1 MLESFHPAVEAWFVR
16 RFPDGPTEPQA
27 QGWGQIAA
35 GRHTLIAAPTGSGKT
50 LAAFLVCI
58 DRIYRAHEVAV
69 AEAAVAA
76 PGGAAL
82 DDGPGGSGSEPAAGP
97 QVVYVSP
104 LKALAVD
111 IWQNLERPL
120 REIAETAADL
130 GLSAPD
136 IRVAVRTGDTA
147 AAERAAMLKRP
158 PDFLITT
165 PESLYLLVTSER
177 ARAMLA
183 PAATVIVD
191 EIHAVAGNKRGS
203 HLALTLERL
212 EHLTAGPVQRIGLS
226 ATQQPI
232 QAVARLL
239 VGAGP
244 DRSAADGSPRCAIVD
259 TGHRRDLDLA
269 LELPDDE
276 LGAVA
281 TAEQMAAILDMIAAH
296 VLEHRTTLV
305 FVNTRRLAERVAHQ
319 LGERLGEDQVAA
331 HHGSLSKDRRQR
343 VESRLRSGDL
353 RALVATASLELG
365 IDIGPVEL
373 VCQIGSPR
381 SFATLLQRVGRSNH
395 SRGGIPSG
403 RLYPT
408 TRDELVE
415 CAALLRGAR
424 SGRLDALQIPAGP
437 LDILA
442 QQMVAECAAAEWAED
457 DLLTLFRRAAPFA
470 ELTAADF
477 AEVAE
482 LVSEGISTG
491 RGRRAAYLH
500 RDQVGGRLRGRRGA
514 RLAALTSGGA
524 IPELGDF
531 RVLAEPDGALVGTV
545 NEDWAIE
552 SMAGDVFLLGTTSW
566 RIRRVEPGIVR
577 VEDARGAP
585 PSVPFWLGEAPGR
598 THELSE
604 EVCAVRKA
612 VAQRLSD
619 GRRAEATAWLE
630 AECGLGADAAQTIV
644 AYLAAALAQLGVL
657 PDLGTIV
664 LERFFDDAGG
674 MQLVGH
680 APFGA
685 RLNRA
690 LGLALR
696 KRFCVTFDF
705 ELQAAASDDAI
716 LLSLGPQHSFPL
728 ERVPKFLVSRTV
740 EDVVRQAVLTSPMF
754 AARWRWNLNRSLAVL
769 RMRGGKKNPPA
780 IQRMEADD
788 IMAAVFPTLA
798 ACQENVAP
806 GPIEIPDHPIVRQTL
821 DDCLRE
827 AMDIDGLKD
836 LLGQIESGRV
846 SVVVRDTT
854 EPSVL
859 AHEILNGRPFTFLDD
874 APLEERRSR
883 AVPLRRG
890 LPVEAHELGK
900 LDPDAIEQV
909 AAQVRPDPRDADE
922 LHDLLMTVVAHR
934 PVPDWQPLMDTLV
947 GSRRAV
953 TVRPAVTLGAP
964 VVAAPPVAAAPPA
977 AAAAVNVRAPDGEL
991 WAAVE
996 RRPAVEVLFPD
1007 AGIVPGHPCPVPG
1020 GPPDED
1026 TAAADLLRGHLECR
1040 GPASIADLSEAT
1052 GLPEAIVVR
1061 GLARLEAEGFAIR
1074 GEFTGRGA
1082 EEFCARRLLARIHV
1096 YTRQR
1101 LRREIEPVS
1110 ARDFMRFLL
1119 RWQHAAAGT
1128 RREGRFGVLAVIEQL
1143 QGFELAAGVWE
1154 SAVLAGR
1161 VDGYRRE
1168 WLDELCLSGQVA
1180 WGRLTVRDPQADPS
1194 DPSRGRDEQVDP
1206 GNALLDGRPGTAAR
1220 RSGLTP
1226 SRATPITLTI
1236 RDDLPW
1242 LLAAARGDLQPAGP
1256 GPGRTR
1262 DILDAL
1268 ARHGALFRPDLAAV
1282 SGRLP
1287 YEVEEALW
1295 DAVARGLVTADGFRA
1310 VRSLLRRGGRPG
1322 AFGRRG
1328 LRQGLRGSG
1337 GSAGS
1342 SGGSAGRW
1350 SLLPAP
1356 AAVPDRDELA
1366 EAIAEQ
1372 LVARWG
1378 VIFRDLA
1385 AREHLAVPWREILWA
1400 LRRMEAR
1407 GTIRG
1412 GRFVTGF
1419 SGEQFAHPDAVDVL
1433 RAVRKLPRN
1442 GEIVTISAADPL
1454 NLTGVVLPGPRI
1466 PAIGANTVTY
1476 LDGAIPPATATQPVS
1491 EPA

>member
-1 MLESFHPAVEAWFVR
+1 MLESFHPAVAAWFAR

-27 QGWGQIAA
+27 QGWAEIAA
-35 GRHTLIAAPTGSGKT
+35 GRNTLIAAPTGSGKT
-50 LAAFLVCI
+50 LAAFLVCV
-58 DRIYRAHEVAV
+58 DRIYRAHE
-69 AEAAVAA
+69 
-76 PGGAAL
+76 AAL
-82 DDGPGGSGSEPAAGP
+82 ADAALADAPDADADADADSATEPAAGP

-111 IWQNLERPL
+111 IWQNLQRPL

-147 AAERAAMLKRP
+147 QAERAAMLKRP

-165 PESLYLLVTSER
+165 PESLYLLVTAER

-212 EHLTAGPVQRIGLS
+212 EHLTTGPLQRIGLS
-226 ATQQPI
+226 ATQRPI
-232 QAVARLL
+232 QTVARLL

-244 DRSAADGSPRCAIVD
+244 QRSAPDGSPRCAIVD

-281 TAEQMAAILDMIAAH
+281 SAEQMAAILDMIAAH
-296 VLEHRTTLV
+296 VQQHRTTLV

-331 HHGSLSKDRRQR
+331 HHGSLSAGRRQR
-343 VESRLRSGDL
+343 VETRLRSGDL

-395 SRGGIPSG
+395 TRTGTPSG

-408 TRDELVE
+408 SRDELVE

-424 SGRLDALQIPAGP
+424 SGRLDALQVPVGP

-442 QQMVAECAAAEWAED
+442 QQVIAECAAADWAED
-457 DLLTLFRRAAPFA
+457 ELLALFRQAAPFA
-470 ELTAADF
+470 ELTADDF
-477 AEVAE
+477 GVVAE
-482 LVSEGISTG
+482 LVSDGISTG

-531 RVLAEPDGALVGTV
+531 RVLAEPDGILVGTV

-598 THELSE
+598 TLELSE
-604 EVCAVRKA
+604 EVCAIRKA
-612 VAQRLSD
+612 VAQRVAD
-619 GRRAEATAWLE
+619 GRQAEAAGWLE
-630 AECGLGADAAQTIV
+630 AECGLGTDAAETIV
-644 AYLAAALAQLGVL
+644 AYLAAGLAQLGVL
-657 PDLGTIV
+657 PDMDTIV
-664 LERFFDDAGG
+664 LERFFDEAGG

-754 AARWRWNLNRSLAVL
+754 ASRWRWNLNRSLAVL

-806 GPIEIPDHPIVRQTL
+806 GPLEIPDHPIVRQTL

-836 LLGQIESGRV
+836 LLGRIESGQV
-846 SVVVRDTT
+846 NVVVRDTT

-859 AHEILNGRPFTFLDD
+859 AHEILNGKPFTYLDD

-890 LPVEAHELGK
+890 LPVEAHELGR
-900 LDPDAIEQV
+900 LDPDAIERV
-909 AAQVRPDPRDADE
+909 AAQVRPEPRDADE

-934 PVPDWQPLMDTLV
+934 PQPDWQPLFDTLV
-947 GSRRAV
+947 ASRRAV
-953 TVRPAVTLGAP
+953 TVRPADPG
-964 VVAAPPVAAAPPA
+964 
-977 AAAAVNVRAPDGEL
+977 GQL

-996 RRPAVEVLFPD
+996 RRPAVEVLFPG
-1007 AGIVPGHPCPVPG
+1007 AAIVPDHPCPVPG
-1020 GPPDED
+1020 GMPDQD
-1026 TAAADLLRGHLECR
+1026 AAAADLLRGHLECR
-1040 GPASIADLSEAT
+1040 GPSSISDLGEAT
-1052 GLPEAIVVR
+1052 GLPEPIVVR

-1074 GEFTGRGA
+1074 GEFTAPGA
-1082 EEFCARRLLARIHV
+1082 EEYCARRLLARIHV

-1101 LRREIEPVS
+1101 LRREIEPVT

-1119 RWQHAAAGT
+1119 RWQHVAAGT

-1143 QGFELAAGVWE
+1143 QGFETAAGIWE
-1154 SAVLAGR
+1154 SGVLASR
-1161 VDGYRRE
+1161 VEGYRRD

-1180 WGRLTVRDPQADPS
+1180 WGRLTVRDAQADAVSAGP
-1194 DPSRGRDEQVDP
+1194 GRD
-1206 GNALLDGRPGTAAR
+1206 ARPGPDPQSDGQPGVDTR

-1242 LLAAARGDLQPAGP
+1242 LLAAARGDLQPAEP

-1268 ARHGALFRPDLAAV
+1268 ARHGALFRPDLASV
-1282 SGRLP
+1282 TGRLP

-1295 DAVARGLVTADGFRA
+1295 DGVARGLVTADGFRA
-1310 VRSLLRRGGRPG
+1310 VRSLLRRGGRDN

-1328 LRQGLRGSG
+1328 LRRGLRG
-1337 GSAGS
+1337 AGS
-1342 SGGSAGRW
+1342 SAAAGGSAGRW

-1356 AAVPDRDELA
+1356 AAAPDRDELA

-1372 LVARWG
+1372 LIARWG

-1385 AREHLAVPWREILWA
+1385 VREHLAVPWREILWA

-1407 GTIRG
+1407 GTVRG

-1419 SGEQFAHPDAVDVL
+1419 SGEQFAHPDAIDVL
-1433 RAVRKLPRN
+1433 RTVRKQPRN
-1442 GEIVTISAADPL
+1442 GETTTISAADPL
-1454 NLTGVVLPGPRI
+1454 NLTGVILPGPRI

-1476 LDGAIPPATATQPVS
+1476 TDGAVPPATTAHAVR